1 MWFSKINILKL
12 HLRQSIQMAFTSK
25 NLKKAMQNIF
35 KGKWYLTLKVLQ
47 KYENETLCFTFN
59 VMTFTH
65 CV

>member
-1 MWFSKINILKL
+1 
-12 HLRQSIQMAFTSK
+12 MAYTSK